1 MDGRG
6 RGARG
11 GGARV
16 EGVDATYAQYVTQE
30 YTGLFE
36 PDTRVRVRINNLVA
50 YLETVQAG
58 ARVSDTGAVLFRAYY
73 ASRHGADARGAGP
86 AATALRTLP
95 PSLTAFAT
103 RNGGVLPRERLRQII
118 DGRGISSH
126 GGRDMPVCGRCIQAD
141 ARRSLRGC
149 GEGAHR
155 RDHRRALEPLLRAS
169 AGRTCQQA
177 CWLTAKTFPSGS

>member
-58 ARVSDTGAVLFRAYY
+58 ARVSDTGAVLIRAYY

-126 GGRDMPVCGRCIQAD
+126 GGRDMPVWGDAFKRTPGGLSEDAVKARIDAITEERSNLCCGRRLD
-141 ARRSLRGC
+141 ALVSRHVG
-149 GEGAHR
+149 
-155 RDHRRALEPLLRAS
+155 
-169 AGRTCQQA
+169 
-177 CWLTAKTFPSGS
+177 